1 MAHPDKIRYDRLRSA
16 VASTTSI
23 YRDMVGGTTLRLMK
37 ISSKLKDNEAINKDI
52 TYLSNTEQA
61 AIQRARDV
69 QGSNKNSEYLVRLSS
84 HLQDVSKVDTK
95 TVPIKHDFNLR
106 DISEGAALS
115 MFEFPLHIEALKGRL
130 DEYLSL
136 GIIVKEAD
144 LHLKGE
150 DWLERIRH
158 HKNNVVV
165 LSYLLSL
172 SDATYR
178 KNVDAVKIMS
188 SVARGEFVGNPELES
203 AWSDIAAKAYSGDD
217 FEVWRKERSKNIIEH
232 FTDGDI
238 SLQNITLKKG
248 SFETLLATL
257 PLFRFDAVHGIK
269 SGNTQALMGAYSNN
283 ANGIADLMG
292 IQVNESGILEGQ
304 TMVIGNVPKSI
315 LTTYDANDIGMCLK

>member
-1 MAHPDKIRYDRLRSA
+1 MRT
-16 VASTTSI
+16 V
-23 YRDMVGGTTLRLMK
+23 
-37 ISSKLKDNEAINKDI
+37 SSKKKDNEAINKDI
-52 TYLSNTEQA
+52 TSLSNTAETA
-61 AIQRARDV
+61 NHRVRDV

-84 HLQDVSKVDTK
+84 HLQDVSKIDTK
-95 TVPIKHDFNLR
+95 KVPIKHDFNLR

-130 DEYLSL
+130 DEYSSL
-136 GIIVKEAD
+136 GITVKEVD

-203 AWSDIAAKAYSGDD
+203 AWSNIAAKAYSGDD

-238 SLQNITLKKG
+238 SMQNITLKKG

-257 PLFRFDAVHGIK
+257 PLFRFDAVNGIK
-269 SGNTQALMGAYSNN
+269 LGNTQALMGAYSNN

-292 IQVNESGILEGQ
+292 IQVNESGILDGQ
-304 TMVIGNVPKSI
+304 GMVIGNVPKSI
-315 LTTYDANDIGMCLK
+315 LATYDANEFGMCLK